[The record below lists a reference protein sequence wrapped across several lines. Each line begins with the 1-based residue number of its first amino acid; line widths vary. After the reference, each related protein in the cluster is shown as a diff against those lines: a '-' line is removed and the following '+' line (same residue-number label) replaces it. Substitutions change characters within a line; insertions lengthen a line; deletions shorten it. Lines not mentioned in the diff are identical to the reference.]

1 MFSVKGLWQHRD
13 PGRQGRHMRSVG
25 GRAAVFA
32 PLETGRR
39 ADAVVRRL
47 AAGITL
53 GLLAPH
59 EQLPSETELAD
70 TFGVSPVTV
79 REALTTLR
87 EQGLVATRRGRG
99 GGSFVRDVGD
109 RAVTDPLHERL
120 RAVSPSELRDL
131 ADHYVAVTG
140 TGALL
145 AADRAGEQDV
155 ALLAGG
161 VAELERAADAGARRR
176 AESRFHVELAAA
188 AQSPRLTRAE
198 IALQTEVGPLLWLPT
213 ATPAAQTEQVR
224 QHAAIV
230 DAVASGDG
238 QRARAQAVAHVYAPL
253 ARASALQLGLLG
265 ELDPDAGDPPW
276 RSSAVPVTA
285 PRPPEVDELA
295 GRVTA
300 LCETTFATVD
310 GLRGVAEQLLL
321 PLRHGVR
328 LATTDVAPVDG
339 AVRQILDVARSPLV
353 GAGLVVAPG
362 VLADARHWME
372 WWFRDGPADGAGRA
386 R

>member
-1 MFSVKGLWQHRD
+1 MSSD
-13 PGRQGRHMRSVG
+13 G

-32 PLETGRR
+32 PLESGRR

-47 AAGITL
+47 ADGIAL
-53 GLLAPH
+53 GLLVPD

-79 REALTTLR
+79 REALTALR

-99 GGSFVRDVGD
+99 GGSFVRDARGG
-109 RAVTDPLHERL
+109 ASALHERL

-140 TGALL
+140 TAALL

-155 ALLAGG
+155 ALLTDG
-161 VAELERAADAGARRR
+161 VGELERATDAGARRR

-213 ATPAAQTEQVR
+213 ATPAAQAEQVR

-230 DAVASGDG
+230 EAVVAGDG
-238 QRARAQAVAHVYAPL
+238 QWARAHAVAHVYAAL
-253 ARASALQLGLLG
+253 ARASVLQLGLLG
-265 ELDPDAGDPPW
+265 ELDPDGD
-276 RSSAVPVTA
+276 
-285 PRPPEVDELA
+285 
-295 GRVTA
+295 
-300 LCETTFATVD
+300 
-310 GLRGVAEQLLL
+310 
-321 PLRHGVR
+321 
-328 LATTDVAPVDG
+328 
-339 AVRQILDVARSPLV
+339 
-353 GAGLVVAPG
+353 
-362 VLADARHWME
+362 
-372 WWFRDGPADGAGRA
+372 
-386 R
+386 

>member
-1 MFSVKGLWQHRD
+1 
-13 PGRQGRHMRSVG
+13 MRSDG

-32 PLETGRR
+32 ALETGRR

-47 AAGITL
+47 ADGIAL
-53 GLLAPH
+53 GLLSPN

-79 REALTTLR
+79 REALTMLR
-87 EQGLVATRRGRG
+87 EQGLVVTRRGRL
-99 GGSFVRDVGD
+99 GGSFVRDVRGS
-109 RAVTDPLHERL
+109 ASALHERL

-140 TGALL
+140 TAALL

-155 ALLAGG
+155 ALLADG
-161 VAELERAADAGARRR
+161 VAELERAADAGGRRR

-213 ATPAAQTEQVR
+213 ATPAGQAEQVR

-230 DAVASGDG
+230 DAVAAGDG
-238 QRARAQAVAHVYAPL
+238 QRARAQAVAHVYAAL

-265 ELDPDAGDPPW
+265 ELDPDG
-276 RSSAVPVTA
+276 
-285 PRPPEVDELA
+285 E
-295 GRVTA
+295 
-300 LCETTFATVD
+300 
-310 GLRGVAEQLLL
+310 
-321 PLRHGVR
+321 
-328 LATTDVAPVDG
+328 
-339 AVRQILDVARSPLV
+339 
-353 GAGLVVAPG
+353 
-362 VLADARHWME
+362 
-372 WWFRDGPADGAGRA
+372 
-386 R
+386 

>member
-1 MFSVKGLWQHRD
+1 MHSVA
-13 PGRQGRHMRSVG
+13 

-39 ADAVVRRL
+39 AEAVVRRL
-47 AAGITL
+47 TDGITL
-53 GLLAPH
+53 GLLVPD

-79 REALTTLR
+79 REALTALR

-99 GGSFVRDVGD
+99 GGSFVR
-109 RAVTDPLHERL
+109 AVRHRSVTALLHERL

-155 ALLAGG
+155 ALLEGG
-161 VAELERAADAGARRR
+161 VVELERATDAGARRR

-213 ATPAAQTEQVR
+213 ATPAGQVEQVR

-230 DAVASGDG
+230 DAVAAGDG
-238 QRARAQAVAHVYAPL
+238 QRARAQAVAHVYAAL

-265 ELDPDAGDPPW
+265 ELDPDG
-276 RSSAVPVTA
+276 
-285 PRPPEVDELA
+285 E
-295 GRVTA
+295 
-300 LCETTFATVD
+300 
-310 GLRGVAEQLLL
+310 
-321 PLRHGVR
+321 
-328 LATTDVAPVDG
+328 
-339 AVRQILDVARSPLV
+339 
-353 GAGLVVAPG
+353 
-362 VLADARHWME
+362 
-372 WWFRDGPADGAGRA
+372 
-386 R
+386 